1 MGSVGRGRGGGGRKD
16 PSPALTRSV
25 AKTRYGSGGV
35 SRAGGLGRDE
45 VDEHA
50 RERARRMAARAG
62 VDEDSDDASSGGE
75 AFDEDESSSEEEGGE
90 DAAGSLEEASTG
102 DSESEGEGHDDDS
115 EEEEEEQDDEDEEE
129 DDEDSEGDETREL
142 EKKAKAFAEAHRM
155 LPDEFMDGSDG
166 EEGED
171 DDGGRRD
178 EAGTWGKR
186 KEAFYSADIDD
197 HEIESDEEAKRMEEE
212 EALRLERKQR
222 KAMKLADFGVD
233 EETLEAMARRGRV
246 GKAAGQGRAD
256 VEDEDREGEE
266 DADLLA
272 SDGDAEVE
280 AVERDLSGLSEKQRE
295 QIVAAAAPELPVL
308 LEDLRAGSRE
318 VAEIVQP
325 LKAMLAEGSM
335 RTDKGMAY
343 LDVKHM
349 LLLNYCANLVFYL
362 LLKAEGQPSKGHPV
376 LQRLVEIRVWLE
388 KMRPIDK
395 KLQNHIEKLLRS
407 EGLDEPDLPAIAQGS
422 DGSEEESGSESGGGS
437 DGGVYEAPRRIR
449 TTDTLADPDRELRD
463 AALDRERS
471 RRERRSA
478 LIREIEREVEGR
490 PEKEDTLG
498 GGFHDAMRERDEM
511 REVARARQEY
521 EETHFV
527 RLNMT
532 KEEKKDA
539 KRRRRTSGLAELVD
553 LGDDLV
559 AAGRMA
565 RMDEPAKRKGMSAE
579 DAEWLER
586 KRKLAAV
593 NSLSGG
599 QEAAAKKKRSKDKA
613 ANGGDR
619 MFGRSEDSGSDDPE
633 AEAFYARE
641 AAAAAEKKR
650 KRAEHYDNTWTPN
663 VPGREG
669 DELEDGSK
677 RGATKSIIKNKGL
690 RPHRKKEVQNPRK
703 KYRNQFEDKEK
714 RRRGAVREVRDG
726 ASGAAYG
733 GELTGIKSNITKG
746 RRL

>member
-1 MGSVGRGRGGGGRKD
+1 MGGSSRRSVGRKEA
-16 PSPALTRSV
+16 SPALTRSV
-25 AKTRYGSGGV
+25 AKTRRGSGGGG
-35 SRAGGLGRDE
+35 SRAGGFGRDE
-45 VDEHA
+45 VESHA
-50 RERARRMAARAG
+50 RERVRRMAARAG
-62 VDEDSDDASSGGE
+62 VQEESDDASSEDGG
-75 AFDEDESSSEEEGGE
+75 AFDEDVSSSEEDGV
-90 DAAGSLEEASTG
+90 DAAGSLEEASSG
-102 DSESEGEGHDDDS
+102 DSESESESDGDD
-115 EEEEEEQDDEDEEE
+115 EDDEDES
-129 DDEDSEGDETREL
+129 DDDSKDSVREL
-142 EKKAKAFAEAHRM
+142 EKKARAFSEAHRM
-155 LPDEFMDGSDG
+155 LPGGVGDFMDGDSEEDG
-166 EEGED
+166 EEG
-171 DDGGRRD
+171 DDGEEEVG
-178 EAGTWGKR
+178 AWGKR

-197 HEIESDEEAKRMEEE
+197 HEIESDEEAKRLEEE

-233 EETLEAMARRGRV
+233 EETLEAMASRGRIAAGARRGED
-246 GKAAGQGRAD
+246 G
-256 VEDEDREGEE
+256 EDEDDEMNMLG
-266 DADLLA
+266 

-280 AVERDLSGLSEKQRE
+280 AVERDLSGLSAAQRE

-318 VAEIVQP
+318 VAEIVEP

-362 LLKAEGQPSKGHPV
+362 LLKAEGQPAKGHPV

-395 KLQNHIEKLLRS
+395 KLQNHLEKLLRS
-407 EGLDEPDLPAIAQGS
+407 EGVEVPGGFPASSGMAQG
-422 DGSEEESGSESGGGS
+422 GSGEEEEESGSEEGSGSEEDGGGA
-437 DGGVYEAPRRIR
+437 YEAPRRIR
-449 TTDTLADPDRELRD
+449 TTDALVDPDREVRD
-463 AALDRERS
+463 AALERERS
-471 RRERRSA
+471 RRKRRGA

-511 REVARARQEY
+511 REVAKARQEY
-521 EETHFV
+521 EEAHFV

-553 LGDDLV
+553 LGDDLE
-559 AAGRMA
+559 AAGRIA
-565 RMDEPAKRKGMSAE
+565 RMDEGPGRRKGMSAE

-593 NSLSGG
+593 NSLSQAGTG
-599 QEAAAKKKRSKDKA
+599 SSDKKKRGSKEKA
-613 ANGGDR
+613 KANR
-619 MFGRSEDSGSDDPE
+619 MFGGGADSESDDPE

-641 AAAAAEKKR
+641 AEKAAERKR
-650 KRAEHYDNTWTPN
+650 KRAEKYEDTWTPN
-663 VPGREG
+663 VPGPEG

-677 RGATKSIIKNKGL
+677 RGATKDIIKNKGL

-703 KYRNQFEDKEK
+703 KYRNRFEDKEK
-714 RRRGAVREVRDG
+714 RRKGTVREVRDG
-726 ASGAAYG
+726 AAGAAYG
-733 GELTGIKSNITKG
+733 GELTGIKANVTKG